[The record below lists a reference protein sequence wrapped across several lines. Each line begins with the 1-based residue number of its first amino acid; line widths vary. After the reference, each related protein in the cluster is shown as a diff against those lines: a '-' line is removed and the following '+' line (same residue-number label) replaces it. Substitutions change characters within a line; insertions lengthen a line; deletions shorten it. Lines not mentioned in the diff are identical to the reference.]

1 MVNTTLGTQPDVDI
15 EADIRAFV
23 RSFDPLKQSDRY
35 FSYHVQDGV
44 VTLKGN
50 VRSAAAKHALLEN
63 LPKIAGVK
71 AIHAEGLYDD
81 DALRLAIGRLVP
93 PGTIARVNYGRVVL
107 SGYLPSGTDSQAVID
122 KVKSV
127 AGVVADKVVG
137 QFLN

>member
-63 LPKIAGVK
+63 LPKIKGVK
-71 AIHAEGLYDD
+71 AIHAESLYDD

-93 PGTIARVNYGRVVL
+93 SGTIVRVNYGRVVL

-122 KVKSV
+122 KVKGV

-137 QFLN
+137 QFLS